1 MWIDVQGDRTCARN
15 EWVGLPGRTM
25 KGRVFTRRGCLPC
38 FQKSVW
44 GFCYWGGRDTDI
56 GEGARLECWPLEY
69 APWGTW
75 VLSSWVQGYRQ
86 GNDTHNFGITIQW
99 HWAVGLELLWQ
110 LLYFNT
116 LSLQRELELERG
128 FVKDKNPLLSQA
140 GGTIHSL
147 LTSILHKPFWHYPK
161 ILVIDT

>member
-1 MWIDVQGDRTCARN
+1 MFREIEPVLEMS
-15 EWVGLPGRTM
+15 EWGFLGGPWREESSQEEGVF
-25 KGRVFTRRGCLPC
+25 RVFRKVSGASAT
-38 FQKSVW
+38 
-44 GFCYWGGRDTDI
+44 GGGGADI

-86 GNDTHNFGITIQW
+86 GNDTHTFGTIIQW

-116 LSLQRELELERG
+116 LSLQREVELERG
-128 FVKDKNPLLSQA
+128 FVKDKNSLLSQA
-140 GGTIHSL
+140 SGTIHSL